1 MAAGMTYFPIATN
14 TLSSAV
20 ASVTFS
26 SISGIYTDLLV
37 IISGTTSTDTGLPM
51 QFNSD
56 TGSNYSGTLIYG
68 SGSSSVSERN
78 SNQTS
83 MNSMGRMDSTS
94 GNGIFHFMNY
104 SNTTTYK
111 TVISRGNNASSI
123 VIANVGLW
131 RSTSAINTIKFMVE
145 GAATYS
151 SGTTFTLYG
160 IVAA

>member
-1 MAAGMTYFPIATN
+1 MAAGSTYTPLATT
-14 TLSSAV
+14 TLGSSV

-26 SISGIYTDLLV
+26 SISGIYTDLMV

-68 SGSSSVSERN
+68 SGSSAVSERA
-78 SNQTS
+78 SNATA
-83 MNSMGRMDSTS
+83 MPSMGRMDAVS

-104 SNTTTYK
+104 SNTTTHK
-111 TVISRGNNASSI
+111 TVVSRGNNANSI

-131 RSTSAINTIKFMVE
+131 RSTSAINSIKFMVE

-151 SGTTFTLYG
+151 SGTTFTIYG
-160 IVAA
+160 IKAA